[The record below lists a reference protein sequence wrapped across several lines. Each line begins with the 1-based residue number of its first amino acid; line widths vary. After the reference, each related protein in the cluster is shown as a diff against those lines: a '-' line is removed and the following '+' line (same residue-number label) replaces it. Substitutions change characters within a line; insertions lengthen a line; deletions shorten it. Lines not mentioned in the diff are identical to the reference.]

1 MKEINISVKKLR
13 DCPGLAENAARWF
26 ASKWGIPPEAYRESI
41 QQCIIQK
48 SGIPQWYV
56 LQGKDGDIIAGAGI
70 IDNDFHDRKDLTP
83 NLCALFVEK
92 EHRKCGIARKILD
105 FARQDMCRMGYETLY
120 LVTDHTEFYEKCGW
134 SFLTM
139 VRGEDDIM
147 ERMYAV
153 HTSDCRLVL

>member
-13 DCPGLAENAARWF
+13 DCPGLVENATRWF

-41 QQCIIQK
+41 QRCIIQK

-92 EHRKCGIARKILD
+92 EHRKRGIARKILD
-105 FARQDMCRMGYETLY
+105 FARQDMYRMGYEKLY

-139 VRGEDDIM
+139 VRGEDGIM

-153 HTSDCRLVL
+153 HTSDCGLVL